1 MSSTLSP
8 AQGAVPQVGSVALS
22 PTLDLSR
29 LVYGVWRLADAP
41 DHSPAAVARRIM
53 SCLDQGISTFDH
65 ADIYGD
71 YRCETVFGDA
81 VRANPGLKRQMQI
94 VTKTDIMLLSKQWP
108 DTRVKHYDT
117 TAAYVQGSVERSL
130 QRIGVDAI
138 DLLLVHRPDPLMDA
152 QALGACLDGLID
164 SGKIRAA
171 GVSNFMPFD
180 VTLLQSAMRHTL
192 LTNQVEVGLM
202 HTAPLSNGQLA
213 QAQQLQRPPM
223 AWSPLGGGRLFGQE
237 PAALRLRPL
246 LERLARESNT
256 DIGAVAVAWL
266 LHHPARIIPVLG
278 SNDQNRIERFSQALQ
293 VPMDRQTWYELYEL
307 AQGAEV
313 P

>member
-1 MSSTLSP
+1 MSSSFLP
-8 AQGAVPQVGSVALS
+8 AQRVGSVALS
-22 PTLDLSR
+22 STLDLSR

-41 DHSPAAVARRIM
+41 DHSPAAVARRIQ
-53 SCLDQGISTFDH
+53 SCLAQGITTFDH

-108 DTRVKHYDT
+108 QTRVKHYDT
-117 TAAYVQGSVERSL
+117 SAAHVQGSVERSL

-138 DLLLVHRPDPLMDA
+138 DLLLIHRPDLLMDA
-152 QALGACLDGLID
+152 PVLGACLDGLID

-180 VTLLQSAMRHTL
+180 VTLLQSTMRHTL
-192 LTNQVEVGLM
+192 VTNQVEVSLM
-202 HTAPLSNGQLA
+202 QTAPLTNGQLA
-213 QAQQLQRPPM
+213 QAQQLKHPAM
-223 AWSPLGGGRLFGQE
+223 AWSPLGGGRLFGQG

-246 LERLARESNT
+246 LERLAQESNT
-256 DIGAVAVAWL
+256 DPGAVAVAWL
-266 LHHPARIIPVLG
+266 LHHPAQIIPVLG
-278 SNDQNRIERFSQALQ
+278 SNDHNRIKRFSQALQ

-307 AQGAEV
+307 AQGVEV